1 MPDIQPLT
9 DDSRHSSRSNEQQLE
24 AEQSAFVQAFE
35 NKITRDAEFAEQY
48 KNLVQSRELHSSM
61 KSNLDSNLANVCQQ
75 AKETAAVV
83 QGVHSELQAYD
94 EEKKNMK
101 DTWESKRKA
110 YLEEIRTKQQSFD
123 KSHQKEL
130 DKLDE
135 KYAKLTRDSIY
146 ANLVGT
152 DTWKY
157 H

>member
-1 MPDIQPLT
+1 
-9 DDSRHSSRSNEQQLE
+9 
-24 AEQSAFVQAFE
+24 
-35 NKITRDAEFAEQY
+35 
-48 KNLVQSRELHSSM
+48 
-61 KSNLDSNLANVCQQ
+61 
-75 AKETAAVV
+75 
-83 QGVHSELQAYD
+83 
-94 EEKKNMK
+94 MK